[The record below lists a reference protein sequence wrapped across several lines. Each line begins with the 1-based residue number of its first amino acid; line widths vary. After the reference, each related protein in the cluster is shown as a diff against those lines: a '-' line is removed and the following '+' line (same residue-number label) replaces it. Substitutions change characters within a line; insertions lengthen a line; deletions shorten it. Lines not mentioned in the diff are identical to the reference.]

1 MVIIMKLK
9 EFIKTNRNARK
20 IFGKKE
26 LEIMLKQLEGMSL
39 TQSERNR
46 LSRDIKPKLD
56 FIKEIYEYRD
66 EFILEKNQDNKRI
79 IEKAKDVILVD
90 KLSENIKAIFLFGSF
105 ADKSYT
111 KRSDID
117 ICVLFKRDLSL
128 REATEFRIRVSG
140 ELPNKVDVQ
149 VFNVLPLKVKRH
161 IARNHR
167 VLYKIKDYD
176 DINFSIK
183 YLKEEDYFIR
193 MNYLGMEA

>member
-1 MVIIMKLK
+1 MKLK